1 MTTPRSHFRSPLRVI
16 TVSCE
21 VDALITYDP
30 PVASLQNIPTYS
42 DYAER
47 QVYLVHPDIALTIRH
62 RVQDV
67 IRETVTELEPE
78 FAPRLRRFLTKDH
91 TETLH
96 VFEMP
101 SEERRHHFYLASE
114 VVVQL
119 SPSSELT
126 LSGFLVVQ
134 PKSEAG
140 SWQET
145 RSEVVSKTGNE
156 VASKAGS
163 AVYHYRSVVKTVG
176 GGKVAVGGDK
186 VVDDGTYGTFTPSD
200 AVTAVGVTLALVLHE
215 IWKALAHPEQI
226 KQYPKPQAKEYTWQ
240 EMASFLSHN
249 ANPPRN

>member
-1 MTTPRSHFRSPLRVI
+1 MLFYPPNRRGSSIGSIIFLAMIIALVADMSCSASP
-16 TVSCE
+16 TDAE

-91 TETLH
+91 KALH

-156 VASKAGS
+156 VASEAGS

-176 GGKVAVGGDK
+176 GDK
-186 VVDDGTYGTFTPSD
+186 VVDGTFTPSD
-200 AVTAVGVTLALVLHE
+200 AVTAE